1 MPFTDGGIES
11 VGLQV
16 EQALNEYVTF
26 GLLVGADTV
35 DADNNSLGP
44 NVVVP
49 TRAETSAADRAQ
61 RTLNGITFTANY
73 AGAVHRTCLLYT
85 SPSPRD

>member
-11 VGLQV
+11 VGLQI
-16 EQALNEYVTF
+16 EKALVEYVDF

-35 DADNNSLGP
+35 DANNNSLGP

-49 TRAETSAADRAQ
+49 TRAET
-61 RTLNGITFTANY
+61 TLSLI
-73 AGAVHRTCLLYT
+73 HI
-85 SPSPRD
+85 